1 MKILILGAAGQ
12 IAKILT
18 EDLLNQ
24 TNSSMVLFAR
34 NAQKRLKI
42 KDDSR
47 QSLIEGDFNNTDK
60 LVEAMQGV
68 ELVYVNDM
76 HSLKGTKSIAEA
88 LEKSGVKRV
97 IVASILGIYDEVP
110 GAFGQWNERMVGRGG
125 IENHKQTASLIED
138 PKFDYTILRLTWLY
152 NEPGNR
158 RYLVTQKGEPFEGA
172 QVSREAVSQL
182 IVDIIEEPSDKFIQ
196 TSLGVGEPNTNWD
209 KPSFY

>member
-1 MKILILGAAGQ
+1 
-12 IAKILT
+12 
-18 EDLLNQ
+18 
-24 TNSSMVLFAR
+24 
-34 NAQKRLKI
+34 
-42 KDDSR
+42 
-47 QSLIEGDFNNTDK
+47 
-60 LVEAMQGV
+60 
-68 ELVYVNDM
+68 
-76 HSLKGTKSIAEA
+76 
-88 LEKSGVKRV
+88 
-97 IVASILGIYDEVP
+97 
-110 GAFGQWNERMVGRGG
+110 MVGRGG